1 MTSRQI
7 KAAQLRR
14 RMAIQAMTPHR
25 LPKRPSEVEQHM
37 ADTAVD
43 MLVLIQMLPYIM
55 GDLREALEAS
65 GQYRHE
71 IKRRHRQVEEIIFT
85 VAEPAYRIF
94 ARFNPETARG
104 FLDRVDDL
112 YFRIK
117 SGYGLHGVEGAVS
130 LLDAACRLIER
141 YNHQLERTYYF
152 EHAEPIYKIPSL
164 LDCIPCKRRDITAQI
179 AKALQPTSN
188 PQAKRTA
195 QQKKNITREYSFLR
209 KINQQLPTSLKI
221 NKMKQHSEP
230 TTDLQRP
237 TPKPTF

>member
-25 LPKRPSEVEQHM
+25 LPKRPTEVERHM

-71 IKRRHRQVEEIIFT
+71 IKRRHRQIEEIIFT

-117 SGYGLHGVEGAVS
+117 SRYGLHGVEGAVS

-152 EHAEPIYKIPSL
+152 EHADPLYKIPRM
-164 LDCIPCKRRDITAQI
+164 LDCIPGERRDMTAQI
-179 AKALQPTSN
+179 AETLQTN
-188 PQAKRTA
+188 NTH
-195 QQKKNITREYSFLR
+195 ER
-209 KINQQLPTSLKI
+209 K
-221 NKMKQHSEP
+221 
-230 TTDLQRP
+230 
-237 TPKPTF
+237 

>member
-25 LPKRPSEVEQHM
+25 LPKRPTEVERHM

-55 GDLREALEAS
+55 GDLREALETS

-94 ARFNPETARG
+94 VRFNPETARG
-104 FLDRVDDL
+104 FLDRLDNF
-112 YFRIK
+112 YHQIK
-117 SGYGLHGVEGAVS
+117 NNYELHGIEGAVS
-130 LLDAACRLIER
+130 LLDAVCRLIER
-141 YNHQLERTYYF
+141 YNRKLERTYYF
-152 EHAEPIYKIPSL
+152 EHAEPIYKIPRM
-164 LDCIPCKRRDITAQI
+164 LDCIPGKRHYIIEQI
-179 AKALQPTSN
+179 ISALQTN
-188 PQAKRTA
+188 NEKA
-195 QQKKNITREYSFLR
+195 
-209 KINQQLPTSLKI
+209 INERQ
-221 NKMKQHSEP
+221 
-230 TTDLQRP
+230 
-237 TPKPTF
+237 

>member
-14 RMAIQAMTPHR
+14 RMSIQAMTPHR
-25 LPKRPSEVEQHM
+25 LPKRPTEVERHM

-71 IKRRHRQVEEIIFT
+71 IKHRHRQVEEIIFT

-104 FLDRVDDL
+104 FLDRVDKF
-112 YFRIK
+112 YHQIK
-117 SGYGLHGVEGAVS
+117 NNYELHGIEGAVS
-130 LLDAACRLIER
+130 LLDAVCRLIER

-152 EHAEPIYKIPSL
+152 EHAEPIYKIPRM
-164 LDCIPCKRRDITAQI
+164 LDCIPGKRHNIIEQI
-179 AKALQPTSN
+179 ISALQTN
-188 PQAKRTA
+188 NEKA
-195 QQKKNITREYSFLR
+195 
-209 KINQQLPTSLKI
+209 INERQ
-221 NKMKQHSEP
+221 
-230 TTDLQRP
+230 
-237 TPKPTF
+237 

>member
-14 RMAIQAMTPHR
+14 RMSIQAMTPHR
-25 LPKRPSEVEQHM
+25 LPKRPTEVERHM

-71 IKRRHRQVEEIIFT
+71 IKHRHRQVEEIIFT

-104 FLDRVDDL
+104 FLDRVDKF
-112 YFRIK
+112 YHQIK
-117 SGYGLHGVEGAVS
+117 NNYELHGIEGAVS
-130 LLDAACRLIER
+130 LLDAVCRLIER

-152 EHAEPIYKIPSL
+152 EHAEPIYKIPRM
-164 LDCIPCKRRDITAQI
+164 LDCIPGKRHNIFEQI
-179 AKALQPTSN
+179 ISALQTN
-188 PQAKRTA
+188 NEKA
-195 QQKKNITREYSFLR
+195 
-209 KINQQLPTSLKI
+209 INERQ
-221 NKMKQHSEP
+221 
-230 TTDLQRP
+230 
-237 TPKPTF
+237 